1 MRVPFIA
8 VLCLVWA
15 SLGSELRA
23 QTPPSS
29 EGTKAEPGSPPPP
42 VQEKEGFD
50 FGTYSRIGIGA
61 DLRGH
66 EGFSTNVVSHGSR
79 LEEAPYIEL
88 DFYYSRAIG
97 GDPTKRW
104 RIVLAPAFAGGDLFH
119 YSGDF
124 TSHIAIRNA
133 YAETQNLFAKG
144 LRLWVGS
151 RMYRGDDIYLFDYW
165 PLDNL
170 NTVGGGVG
178 LRAGDND
185 SALHAGMNR
194 LDDALQYQALSQ

>member
-1 MRVPFIA
+1 MRG
-8 VLCLVWA
+8 CLQVVVCLGVA
-15 SLGSELRA
+15 SLSFGSLA
-23 QTPPSS
+23 QALPSS

-42 VQEKEGFD
+42 NQEREGFD

-66 EGFSTNVVSHGSR
+66 EGFPTNVVSHGSR

-97 GDPTKRW
+97 GDPSKRW

-133 YAETQNLFAKG
+133 YAETQNLFAHG
-144 LRLWVGS
+144 L
-151 RMYRGDDIYLFDYW
+151 
-165 PLDNL
+165 
-170 NTVGGGVG
+170 
-178 LRAGDND
+178 
-185 SALHAGMNR
+185 
-194 LDDALQYQALSQ
+194 